1 MVRSLQRGVAC
12 SMLLVSRAFVEPKA
26 LAARWCQLAMLNTTG
41 RIMCRALTL
50 RMEISL
56 RPSSRGVVGV
66 TSRYFLHN
74 KAAHFSLSSFRS
86 SSSDVVDSGE
96 SSSLPPPKW
105 NNLYDNSTCPPTA
118 VSLDEYIALGPRYR
132 HQRQQQK
139 DQGQPPATSERTAT
153 RIASAFGDDSTSSHR
168 EDWLAASSDLAA
180 SLGIDPPTSTEAQH
194 RRVFHLYLPIYFWL
208 KQLLFVLHRR
218 RRSVSSSPRDRATTT
233 QPAAA
238 AAAASEL
245 QRDDNGVSEC
255 GDNSNGR
262 ENDRPLVVGI
272 SAPQGCGKTTLVSEM
287 QRMLEKAGHSC
298 AVVSIDDF
306 YLTGAEQDD
315 LAARYPTNPLLQVRG
330 NAGTHDLALGLR
342 TIHDLAKGE
351 VDKGDEQGEGGG
363 VVRVPRYD
371 KSARGG
377 KGDRAPEGDWGVVK
391 TPLDIV
397 LLEGWMLGFE
407 ALPDDSPLL
416 RVAEEEAK
424 KGEVRALG
432 EVNAFLKDYQE
443 LHDEVDAWLVL
454 KTAEPEMV
462 FEWRAEAERRMREA
476 GRPGMSEEQVRD
488 FCSRYMPAYRAY
500 LPGLYESCIRATNAV
515 EAEPGVAGGRARLR
529 SGGEDAEDAANG
541 ATTNRRDV
549 ARGLRGVEKTL
560 VIEVGRDRNPV
571 L

>member
-1 MVRSLQRGVAC
+1 
-12 SMLLVSRAFVEPKA
+12 MLLVSRAFVEPKA

-218 RRSVSSSPRDRATTT
+218 RRSVSSSPRDRATTA

-306 YLTGAEQDD
+306 YLTGAEQVN
-315 LAARYPTNPLLQVRG
+315 LTLLTLLHRRCSLFS
-330 NAGTHDLALGLR
+330 TSD
-342 TIHDLAKGE
+342 I
-351 VDKGDEQGEGGG
+351 GG
-363 VVRVPRYD
+363 V
-371 KSARGG
+371 
-377 KGDRAPEGDWGVVK
+377 
-391 TPLDIV
+391 
-397 LLEGWMLGFE
+397 
-407 ALPDDSPLL
+407 
-416 RVAEEEAK
+416 
-424 KGEVRALG
+424 
-432 EVNAFLKDYQE
+432 
-443 LHDEVDAWLVL
+443 
-454 KTAEPEMV
+454 
-462 FEWRAEAERRMREA
+462 
-476 GRPGMSEEQVRD
+476 
-488 FCSRYMPAYRAY
+488 
-500 LPGLYESCIRATNAV
+500 YE
-515 EAEPGVAGGRARLR
+515 
-529 SGGEDAEDAANG
+529 
-541 ATTNRRDV
+541 
-549 ARGLRGVEKTL
+549 
-560 VIEVGRDRNPV
+560 
-571 L
+571 